1 MHFSLTNKN
10 SQKKFRKYKKALDK
24 TLKRLYNM
32 VYDYG
37 TDIA

>member
-1 MHFSLTNKN
+1 MDIFLQKTLKN
-10 SQKKFRKYKKALDK
+10 VKKALDK
-24 TLKRLYNM
+24 IRKRLYNM